1 MIGET
6 LNLIQQNV
14 NLKTKRNIS
23 NQKRYLLKHER
34 CCWLAE
40 IKAHLRHRLPDSD
53 FPGYPGTRSRSG
65 TRVME
70 RVPEKICSVL
80 KNVRLA

>member
-1 MIGET
+1 M
-6 LNLIQQNV
+6 
-14 NLKTKRNIS
+14 
-23 NQKRYLLKHER
+23 LLTT
-34 CCWLAE
+34 
-40 IKAHLRHRLPDSD
+40 SD

-80 KNVRLA
+80 KNVRLDWLMKNIEVHVQV